1 MLPEVR
7 TCAIQFYSLA
17 FAQRTEEVP
26 MPLQSRV
33 PFGAIFDPPWFQQN
47 FSRLRIL
54 FTTLHEIPRYSI
66 SSSYRSGSHRSEKIC
81 VQHAVVSAHVFQT
94 LSPGDVSEPRLYT
107 NISSSSIFTIRT
119 IISNVAV
126 STSVALS
133 AWVGSAST
141 IIVKIR
147 TNDLM

>member
-1 MLPEVR
+1 MRNP
-7 TCAIQFYSLA
+7 
-17 FAQRTEEVP
+17 
-26 MPLQSRV
+26 
-33 PFGAIFDPPWFQQN
+33 
-47 FSRLRIL
+47 IL
-54 FTTLHEIPRYSI
+54 FTCFRSTYRGGANAFAEQGAVRSNLRSALDSAKFQQTQNNVDDFACDSMLFYCSF
-66 SSSYRSGSHRSEKIC
+66 YRSGSHRSEKIC

-94 LSPGDVSEPRLYT
+94 LSPDDVSEPRLYT
-107 NISSSSIFTIRT
+107 NISSSSIFTLRT

-126 STSVALS
+126 STSVALL